1 MVLSP
6 VVGSTTDLPTGA
18 AEQHEHQAHDEQDDS
33 HRPQDRNSQHQAQQH
48 EYDAKC
54 DHVFTLPLPPPSPT
68 EQFVPFGETCDPV
81 MAAVASGR
89 RLDGRARSSAH
100 DSNETPRG
108 TRSDWPIRRS
118 SCEYRPRQVVRSR
131 PRQTTTGRGCRDLRR
146 YPCLFGIVDDL
157 VVDRRSTTSQRSE
170 HHGHRRRFVVDRG
183 SHHAFRHLGPRQR
196 LERPHH
202 RCGLDD
208 RRCPS
213 APFCQSAS
221 GRAGGGFGRHGG
233 DRTIAQERESARYNS
248 RDRYPQPV
256 GTVAKPFVR
265 SDLRRRWYFST

>member
-1 MVLSP
+1 M
-6 VVGSTTDLPTGA
+6 STTPSVIMSSLFPSRRPRQQSSSSPSARHATQSWRRWRAVGVSMA
-18 AEQHEHQAHDEQDDS
+18 VHDRALTIPMKRQG
-33 HRPQDRNSQHQAQQH
+33 
-48 EYDAKC
+48 
-54 DHVFTLPLPPPSPT
+54 
-68 EQFVPFGETCDPV
+68 VPAPIG
-81 MAAVASGR
+81 
-89 RLDGRARSSAH
+89 
-100 DSNETPRG
+100 
-108 TRSDWPIRRS
+108 RSDGS

-131 PRQTTTGRGCRDLRR
+131 PRQTTTDRGCRDLRR

-170 HHGHRRRFVVDRG
+170 HHGDRRRFVVDRG

-256 GTVAKPFVR
+256 GTVAKPFVW